1 MRVEGKKVF
10 SVDSEPLGPDW
21 TLADM
26 LKHRVRIPQIYD
38 LDAAEAE
45 IRMQM
50 AKADPDFQKRM
61 NGELFILLDNSGNFE
76 AAGNRYTYSTETGV
90 MKIK

>member
-1 MRVEGKKVF
+1 MR
-10 SVDSEPLGPDW
+10 
-21 TLADM
+21 
-26 LKHRVRIPQIYD
+26 
-38 LDAAEAE
+38 
-45 IRMQM
+45 M